1 MVLGL
6 KLSTGLLYQPVLFL
20 ALVSP
25 LLGIMFKAEGG
36 RA

>member
-6 KLSTGLLYQPVLFL
+6 KLATGLLYQPVLFL

-25 LLGIMFKAEGG
+25 MVAVMLKAEGG
-36 RA
+36 KA